1 MNREEKRRLQRQGQ
15 LGPDGEPIAAGAS
28 GAGGRDTQVRRV
40 RAAGQRQRSNPI
52 ASSAEFLRETRGE
65 LRKVA
70 WPTRLEVRNYSIVVL
85 VTLIILI
92 SLIFVLDYACS
103 KSILFLFHA

>member
-1 MNREEKRRLQRQGQ
+1 VNREEKRRLQRQGQ
-15 LGPDGEPIAAGAS
+15 LGPDGTPAPAAGAVQD
-28 GAGGRDTQVRRV
+28 RQRRV
-40 RAAGQRQRSNPI
+40 RQAGQRQSSGNPL
-52 ASSAEFLRETRGE
+52 ARAAEFIRETRGE

-85 VTLIILI
+85 ITLILLI

-103 KSILFLFHA
+103 KSVLFLFHA

>member
-15 LGPDGEPIAAGAS
+15 LGPDGTPATNAGAVQD
-28 GAGGRDTQVRRV
+28 RQRRV
-40 RAAGQRQRSNPI
+40 RQAGQRQGSGNPL
-52 ASSAEFLRETRGE
+52 ARSAEFLRETRGE

-85 VTLIILI
+85 VTLILLI

-103 KSILFLFHA
+103 KSVLFLFHA

>member
-1 MNREEKRRLQRQGQ
+1 LNREEKRRLQRQGQ
-15 LGPDGEPIAAGAS
+15 LGPDGNPVSAGTAT
-28 GAGGRDTQVRRV
+28 RDTQQRRV
-40 RAAGQRQRSNPI
+40 RDAGQRSRGNPI
-52 ASSAEFLRETRGE
+52 ASTTEFLRETRGE

-70 WPTRLEVRNYSIVVL
+70 WPTRLEVRQYSIVVL
-85 VTLIILI
+85 TTLILLI

>member
-1 MNREEKRRLQRQGQ
+1 VNREEKRRLQRQGQ
-15 LGPDGEPIAAGAS
+15 LGPDGTPAPSANAVQD
-28 GAGGRDTQVRRV
+28 RQRRV
-40 RAAGQRQRSNPI
+40 RQAGQRAATGGNAFSRTS
-52 ASSAEFLRETRGE
+52 EFFRETRGE

-85 VTLIILI
+85 VTLILLI

-103 KSILFLFHA
+103 KSVLFLFHA

>member
-15 LGPDGEPIAAGAS
+15 LGPDGTPVSSAGAVED
-28 GAGGRDTQVRRV
+28 RQRRV
-40 RAAGQRQRSNPI
+40 RQAGRRAPTGNVLTRSGD
-52 ASSAEFLRETRGE
+52 FFRETRGE

-70 WPTRLEVRNYSIVVL
+70 WPTRTEVRNYSVVVL
-85 VTLIILI
+85 VTLVLLI

-103 KSILFLFHA
+103 KSVLLLFHA

>member
-1 MNREEKRRLQRQGQ
+1 MNREEKRRAQRQGQ
-15 LGPDGEPIAAGAS
+15 LGPDGTPMTSAGAVQD
-28 GAGGRDTQVRRV
+28 RQRRV
-40 RAAGQRQRSNPI
+40 RQAGPRAASGGNIFSRGT
-52 ASSAEFLRETRGE
+52 EFVRETRGE

-85 VTLIILI
+85 CTLILLI
-92 SLIFVLDYACS
+92 SLIFVLDYAAS

>member
-15 LGPDGEPIAAGAS
+15 LGPDGTPVSSAGAVQD
-28 GAGGRDTQVRRV
+28 RQRRV
-40 RAAGQRQRSNPI
+40 RQAGQRASTGNVFTRSGD
-52 ASSAEFLRETRGE
+52 FFRETRGE

-70 WPTRLEVRNYSIVVL
+70 WPTRTEVRNYSVVVL
-85 VTLIILI
+85 VTLVLLI

-103 KSILFLFHA
+103 KSVLLLFHA

>member
-1 MNREEKRRLQRQGQ
+1 LNREEKRRLQRQGQ
-15 LGPDGEPIAAGAS
+15 LGADGEPVAASA
-28 GAGGRDTQVRRV
+28 AARDGQARRV

-52 ASSAEFLRETRGE
+52 AASSEFLRETRGE

-70 WPTRLEVRNYSIVVL
+70 WPTRLEVRNYSIVVF
-85 VTLIILI
+85 VTLVLLI

>member
-1 MNREEKRRLQRQGQ
+1 VNREEKRRLQRQGQ
-15 LGPDGEPIAAGAS
+15 LGPDGTPMTSAGAVQD
-28 GAGGRDTQVRRV
+28 RQRRV
-40 RAAGQRQRSNPI
+40 RQTGQRQARGNVFGN
-52 ASSAEFLRETRGE
+52 SAEFFRETRGE

-85 VTLIILI
+85 FTLILLI

>member
-15 LGPDGEPIAAGAS
+15 LGPDGTPAPAAGAVQD
-28 GAGGRDTQVRRV
+28 RQRRV
-40 RAAGQRQRSNPI
+40 RQTGQRQASSGNPL
-52 ASSAEFLRETRGE
+52 ARSAEFLRETRGE

-70 WPTRLEVRNYSIVVL
+70 WPTRLEVRNYSVVVF
-85 VTLIILI
+85 VTLVLLI